1 MAACTAQMPDLEI
14 IDAYLEGQATRCFDL
29 LYSRYAGKIY
39 AKCLSMLGD
48 PALAK
53 DAAQEVF
60 MKIFLNLSRFNA
72 KSKFSTWVY
81 SITYNYCI
89 DFIRRDKKQQ
99 AIFTDD
105 LERAPDLAEDEVSDK
120 ILLELEYEQL
130 NEVLRQLKPGDRAI
144 LLMKYQDGESIK
156 DIAEQF
162 GKTESAIKMQ
172 IKRAKE
178 RARKLREESNG

>member
-1 MAACTAQMPDLEI
+1 MAACHAKMSDLEI
-14 IDAYLEGQATRCFDL
+14 IEAYLKGQATRCFDL

-48 PALAK
+48 AVQAK

-60 MKIFLNLSRFNA
+60 MKIFINLSRFNA

-105 LERAPDLAEDEVSDK
+105 LERAPDLVEDEVSDK
-120 ILLELEYEQL
+120 VLLEMEYEQL
-130 NEVLRQLKPGDRAI
+130 NHVLQQLQPTERAI
-144 LLMKYQDGESIK
+144 LLMKYQDGDPIR
-156 DIAEQF
+156 DIAERF

-178 RARKLREESNG
+178 RARDMREPTAV

>member
-1 MAACTAQMPDLEI
+1 MAGCNANMLDIEI
-14 IDAYLEGQATRCFDL
+14 IDAYLKGQATRCFDL
-29 LYSRYAGKIY
+29 LYKRYAGKIY

-48 PALAK
+48 TAQAK

-60 MKIFLNLSRFNA
+60 MKIFLNLARFNA

-89 DFIRRDKKQQ
+89 DYIRRHKKQQ
-99 AIFTDD
+99 AVFSDD
-105 LERAPDLAEDEVSDK
+105 LERAPDLVEDEISDK
-120 ILLELEYEQL
+120 VLLELEYEQL
-130 NEVLRQLKPGDRAI
+130 NDVLQQLQASDRAI

-156 DIAEQF
+156 DIAAHF

-178 RARKLREESNG
+178 RARKLRETSTG